1 MKRLTPAARR
11 LISLDEAAER
21 LDICTRT
28 LRRYIAAGLL
38 TAYRIGPRLIKI
50 DPAEL
55 DQLPVRVTNPY

>member
-1 MKRLTPAARR
+1 MKRPTPAGRR

-28 LRRYIAAGLL
+28 LRRYIAAGRL

-55 DQLPVRVTNPY
+55 DQLPVRVTNLF